1 MFQAAQRVVA
11 TTYEPL
17 ILYVEA
23 AALYLAMSSVLSAL
37 QARLEVRLNR
47 YGGFLEANA

>member
-1 MFQAAQRVVA
+1 
-11 TTYEPL
+11 
-17 ILYVEA
+17 YVEA
-23 AALYLAMSSVLSAL
+23 AALYIALSWVLSAL

>member
-1 MFQAAQRVVA
+1 
-11 TTYEPL
+11 
-17 ILYVEA
+17 
-23 AALYLAMSSVLSAL
+23 VLSAL